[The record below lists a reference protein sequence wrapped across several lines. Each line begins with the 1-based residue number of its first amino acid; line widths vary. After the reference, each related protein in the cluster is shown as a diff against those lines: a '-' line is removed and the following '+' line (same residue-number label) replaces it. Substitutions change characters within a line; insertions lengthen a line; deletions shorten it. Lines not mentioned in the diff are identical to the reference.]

1 MKLIFVI
8 ALVTANLAPLNNNS
22 INLNF
27 NSSSNQS
34 ANQDSNLLSLNST
47 IPQGSWGMSLK
58 DKQKNTELPLIHAK
72 DIISVPVRPAINV
85 EDGFYEENKFK
96 IYTSDLKNIEVHFDF
111 TYGANDLNLI
121 NSSEKNIFLEVESNV
136 FFGEFVDKLLIV
148 KSNSSKFFT
157 NRTEG
162 SRKIRVLPQDQ
173 TSLNEKV
180 YLNLVDLIDP
190 KKVKNGIIKLKF
202 NLGNIKTGVSS
213 QRIES
218 FEVVIIT
225 DSSDPKLVVAPFS
238 LFRSTIE
245 KSYGNGKDFWWWWNE
260 TIEAVGSVTNQKP
273 TSLNASIKDYI
284 PKVEKI
290 QNVKIFN
297 DQTNLAFNLP
307 DSREF
312 LVVSAIDE
320 FGVGEQKNYRPVK
333 SYSCVVKSNN
343 NNPCSTTN
351 YSPLF
356 ANFSDRNK
364 AFFKITE
371 AGVYEFRI
379 EEYSGLVKTY
389 VINYARDVFNI
400 AVQDS
405 GQKPIANN
413 SATNSSV
420 FLSYASPYL
429 TEISVNGIKQ
439 TTNDSS
445 FTRTISEDGRYVIE
459 AQNFAG
465 QKAQFN
471 SNANFISFIIDKK
484 APTIELFGVTPK
496 SNDIYNVPVS
506 LRFRDELSGVNRVE
520 VTSLLPEIINTNTST
535 INLTNDNTY
544 TIEVFDGAGNK
555 TSRIIKIDRTIP
567 VINSIE
573 QFNNKDVEI
582 SVSDANF
589 SRIEYKEEKASSF
602 TTTLNQTLTL
612 KEEGKYEI
620 NVLDQADN
628 KNTTSFI
635 IDKTAPKINETISSA
650 LVQKLKLTFSDNL
663 SGIKSLFIKKDDG
676 EYRSLGEL
684 SEYEFDVVGKYEIYL
699 EDKAGNK
706 SVTYNFE
713 INNELPFILG
723 AVNGAFYNNPVN
735 LNFVSDKSTVTK
747 AELSIDNSQF
757 TSLSNLSTYSATVN
771 GKYKIKVTNAQNNVQ
786 EINFVVDN
794 EIPTISGVVNNEYT
808 NRTNPILFSDAV
820 SGISSVQVILPNNK
834 VQDLGSSLLF
844 TPTDEGK
851 YELTV
856 KDKSG
861 NTNKVIFYIDR
872 TAPKII
878 GVTNNSVYKES
889 VTLDIVENI
898 NIESANLT
906 SYTSTYAGNIP
917 NRYVYENEGSY
928 KIEVSDSAGNLTT
941 VNFVIDKTPPV
952 IANVE
957 NGKVYSEN
965 KSVSITDPLT
975 GIDEVRLTIN
985 GAVENVTLNPLG
997 LVTLTKSGTYNLTA
1011 VDKAGNSTSEIIFT
1025 IDNVKPE
1032 ILDKNKKIVNG
1043 ESFSS
1048 VVIEVKDNL
1057 KLAQVKVNGRELVNQ
1072 NFEFIIPMK
1081 YKIEAKDE
1089 ANNLTVLEFEIKEQS
1104 TQVRALTWLRFDNK
1118 NFYAESNVMA
1128 YLMSEPKYEYS
1139 LIESSLSNITQI
1151 LGFSVLDAS
1160 SIQNQ
1165 ASSNVFYSY
1174 KINNLKLASSNLDV
1188 LKKHM
1193 LSEIRKAA
1201 LNRNYFDNA
1210 AENVFRNSSIE
1221 YDEYDLSR
1229 YGELFVTVKDPATND
1244 TLENVGTI
1252 LGVGSYIIEL
1262 KDSYGFEQFI
1272 NVDVIASEKNTE
1284 SVLSLISGS
1293 DKQNG
1298 LEAKNK
1304 LSFSGSVRFDATI
1317 GDPQALI
1324 KFTNKDAT
1332 SKNISVDELNKLV
1345 IQESGLYKFA
1355 VAFYDYTL
1363 NKLVSNEFEIALIVE
1378 TLKVTSLKDQRSLK
1392 YDLVIDKPGVA
1403 YDIFNIE
1410 ISKDGQDL
1418 SVDDAGIII
1427 GKDNLNYRFNK
1438 RGDYIVTVFY
1448 NNTLQ
1453 TVHQFKVEFDKLSYE
1468 LVDRDNQPIPFSG
1481 KSSNRE
1487 TRIVIKDISLS
1498 NLTISVTEN
1507 GQAISTPSNLSFVGK
1522 DNALTKYSV
1531 KVTDRFVNNII
1542 NEEINF
1548 TIDRIM
1554 PTLSYKFV
1562 GTSDVNALDSV
1573 NNFDG
1578 DIELISN
1585 KQGSRIFIKKL
1596 PENIELTNLKIQ
1608 QDLLPKSLVIGVID
1622 ESDNEVEYR
1631 IEFSAKTSTTGDN
1644 NLIFILFGSFVGI
1657 GLVIAG
1663 ILFYL
1668 KKRKLG

>member
-1 MKLIFVI
+1 MKLIFVL

-27 NSSSNQS
+27 NSSNNQS
-34 ANQDSNLLSLNST
+34 ANQDSNLLSLNSA

-58 DKQKNTELPLIHAK
+58 DKQKNTEIPLIHAK
-72 DIISVPVRPAINV
+72 DISSVPVRTAINV

-136 FFGEFVDKLLIV
+136 LFGEFVDKLLIV
-148 KSNSSKFFT
+148 KSDSSNFFI

-162 SRKIRVLPQDQ
+162 SRKIRVLPDDQ
-173 TSLNEKV
+173 KSLTEKV
-180 YLNLVDLIDP
+180 FLDLVDLIDP
-190 KKVKNGIIKLKF
+190 NKVKNGIINLKF
-202 NLGNIKTGVSS
+202 NLGNRNTGFLTLP
-213 QRIES
+213 QRTTS

-238 LFRSTIE
+238 LFRE
-245 KSYGNGKDFWWWWNE
+245 KAESSLGNGREYWWNNSGFGNSKPNTLENNIKNYIAE
-260 TIEAVGSVTNQKP
+260 T
-273 TSLNASIKDYI
+273 
-284 PKVEKI
+284 EKLR
-290 QNVKIFN
+290 NVKNFN

-320 FGVGEQKNYRPVK
+320 FGQGTEKNYRPVK

-420 FLSYASPYL
+420 SLSYNSPYF

-439 TTNDSS
+439 TTNDSR
-445 FTRTISEDGRYVIE
+445 FTRIISEDGRYVIE
-459 AQNFAG
+459 AENFAG

-496 SNDIYNVPVS
+496 SNDIYNVPVN
-506 LRFRDELSGVNRVE
+506 LRFRDELSGVNRVR
-520 VTSLLPEIINTNTST
+520 VTSLLPEIIDTNTST

-544 TIEVFDGAGNK
+544 TIEVFDWAGNK

-650 LVQKLKLTFSDNL
+650 LVQRLKLTFSDNL
-663 SGIKSLFIKKDDG
+663 SGIKSLFIKKDAE

-713 INNELPFILG
+713 INNELPVILG
-723 AVNGAFYNNPVN
+723 AINGAFYNNPVN

-997 LVTLTKSGTYNLTA
+997 LVNLTKSGTYNLTA

-1089 ANNLTVLEFEIKEQS
+1089 ANNLTVLEFEIKES
-1104 TQVRALTWLRFDNK
+1104 TTQVRALTWLRFDNK

-1221 YDEYDLSR
+1221 YDEYGLSR
-1229 YGELFVTVKDPATND
+1229 YGKLFVTVKDPATND

-1272 NVDVIASEKNTE
+1272 NVDVIESEKNTE

-1298 LEAKNK
+1298 LEAKK

-1324 KFTNKDAT
+1324 KFTNKDAP

-1363 NKLVSNEFEIALIVE
+1363 NKLVTNEFEIALTVDA
-1378 TLKVTSLKDQRSLK
+1378 LKITSLKDQRSLK
-1392 YDLVIDKPGVA
+1392 YNLEIVKPGVA
-1403 YDIFNIE
+1403 YNIFNIE
-1410 ISKDGQDL
+1410 IIKDGQDL

-1427 GKDNLNYRFNK
+1427 GKDNLNYSFNK
-1438 RGDYIVTVFY
+1438 RGNYTVTVFY
-1448 NNTLQ
+1448 NNTLEAE
-1453 TVHQFKVEFDKLSYE
+1453 HSFKVEFDKLSYE

-1487 TRIVIKDISLS
+1487 TKIVIKDISLS
-1498 NLTISVTEN
+1498 NLKISVTEN
-1507 GQAISTPSNLSFVGK
+1507 GQAISTPANLSFVGK
-1522 DNALTKYSV
+1522 DNALTSYVV
-1531 KVTDRFVNNII
+1531 KITDRFANNIV
-1542 NEEINF
+1542 NEEISF
-1548 TIDRIM
+1548 IIDKIK
-1554 PTLSYKFV
+1554 PTLSYSLV
-1562 GTSDVNALDSV
+1562 GENKLTQLKLNEI
-1573 NNFDG
+1573 NKFDG
-1578 DIELISN
+1578 DILLVLNKSNSKVSVNESSKLNELEDLLI
-1585 KQGSRIFIKKL
+1585 KQG
-1596 PENIELTNLKIQ
+1596 
-1608 QDLLPKSLVIGVID
+1608 LLPKTFDLIVYDDFG
-1622 ESDNEVEYR
+1622 NETQYEL
-1631 IEFSAKTSTTGDN
+1631 EFSANKKGSNTGADTKCN
-1644 NLIFILFGSFVGI
+1644 WLNKLLAWFGFPKARAVCSV
-1657 GLVIAG
+1657 
-1663 ILFYL
+1663 
-1668 KKRKLG
+1668 